1 MDGLRSEEMETYK
14 TAIAKY
20 LHVPN
25 KNSIKNVDPVIV
37 KQAKGLIFVNKFLI

>member
-1 MDGLRSEEMETYK
+1 MDGLRSEEMEMCK
-14 TAIAKY
+14 TAIAKH

-37 KQAKGLIFVNKFLI
+37 KQAKGLIFANKFLI